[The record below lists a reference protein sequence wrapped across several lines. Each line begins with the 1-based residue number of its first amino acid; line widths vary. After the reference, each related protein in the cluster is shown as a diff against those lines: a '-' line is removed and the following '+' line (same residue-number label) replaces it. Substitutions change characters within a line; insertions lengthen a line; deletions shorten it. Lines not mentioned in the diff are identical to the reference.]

1 MYEYMELT
9 FLGTG
14 GSWPS
19 SQRNVSAVGLKRGSE
34 VLLFDCGEGTQRQFQ
49 KSGLSYMA
57 VEKIFIT
64 HLHGDHILGLPGLLQ
79 TMALNERDRPLEIYG
94 PPGIQRVIGLFTS
107 NPMPRP
113 GYELHVRQLSDG
125 DELTFDGY
133 TIQVR
138 ELAHSVTS
146 LGYALVEDPRP
157 GRFDKPKAVDLGVPE
172 GPAFSQLQQGTP
184 VELEDGTV
192 VTPDQVLGPARRGRK
207 IVVTGDCMPC
217 EATVELAYHADVLVH
232 EATFSSEL
240 SDEANT
246 RGHSTA
252 QQAAF
257 IAKSAGVAKL
267 FLTHI
272 SPRYNDPEPLETEA
286 QAVFEDTVVARDLL
300 SEVIRFPPD
309 EPPEVLERDKGKAD
323 DEAVGAAPEP
333 GRA

>member
-1 MYEYMELT
+1 MHEYMELT

-94 PPGIQRVIGLFTS
+94 PTGIQRALRLFTS
-107 NPMPRP
+107 NPLPRP
-113 GYELHVRQLSDG
+113 GYEIRVRELTDG
-125 DELTFDGY
+125 DELSFDGY

-138 ELAHSVTS
+138 ELAHSTTN
-146 LGYALVEDPRP
+146 LGYALIEAPRP
-157 GRFDKPKAVDLGVPE
+157 GRFDKPKAVELGVPE

-184 VELEDGTV
+184 VELEDGTL
-192 VTPDQVLGPARRGRK
+192 VTPDQVLGPPRRGRK
-207 IVVTGDCMPC
+207 VVVTGDCTPC
-217 EATVELAYHADVLVH
+217 EATVELAHHADVLVH
-232 EATFSSEL
+232 EATFTSEL
-240 SDEANT
+240 SAEANK

-267 FLTHI
+267 FLTHV

-286 QAVFEDTVVARDLL
+286 RAVFEDAVVARDLMT
-300 SEVIRFPPD
+300 EVIKFPPD
-309 EPPEVLERDKGKAD
+309 EPPEVLEPEGKTD
-323 DEAVGAAPEP
+323 DEAVETAPET